1 MTARAAAAAL
11 ALLLGG
17 CAAKMTPAPPAAP
30 PPASPVVPRA
40 AAQKPPPPRVET
52 RTVKVACV
60 PKDLPRPPRYPD
72 SDQALK
78 DAGGAADRY
87 QLMAAGRLLRAQR
100 LELLERIVAGCR

>member
-1 MTARAAAAAL
+1 MTARAAAVVL

-17 CAAKMTPAPPAAP
+17 CAAKMAPPAAP
-30 PPASPVVPRA
+30 PLASRVVPRP

-60 PKDLPRPPRYPD
+60 PKDLPRAPRYPD

-87 QLMAAGRLLRAQR
+87 QLMAAGRLLRARR
-100 LELLERIVAGCR
+100 LELLEDIVAGCR